1 MEDNY
6 QHPVFF
12 QCPSFIPEQKKR
24 IIERYFRVRRRS
36 GGGDCGPL
44 TTAAVNVYRIAF
56 SHHKDQ
62 QEVLKRS
69 EHVVDCSDSR
79 LVLRVT
85 DRPPPAAASP
95 NTNATAPPETIHSS
109 AATSCGEELR
119 PDIDSRSSWKEHP
132 GAGHLEKELAS
143 SCSAQLHPEEE
154 ALVGRVAQL
163 DNALSCCERNPHTDV
178 EQQVRDYDTTSGLT
192 TGERSQMETGM
203 MDVGDEPCFSEN
215 QFCSKTSR
223 DTPVGG
229 DQVRLQV
236 QVDSTDPGASAD
248 VPKSISVEIV
258 QGTIETQ
265 QVDALVSPMVG
276 RCPLSTAV
284 GNRLNKMVNYQ
295 LAVRFKQES
304 GYLSEL
310 GESVLLHGLPGLPS
324 KAVFFL
330 NLAPWDDDEHGA
342 PVQVLRMGIN
352 NILTSC
358 DDRGFESVAFP
369 VLGAGIA
376 LRFPDSVVAKVL
388 LEEIRAFEQNRTSS
402 SSLVVR
408 IVIYPGEDETSETFR
423 SALNDFKYKG
433 FCKKCQD
440 PNQECTPKRIV
451 LLGKTGSGKSHLA
464 STILGPDVFTSFHCA
479 KSGTQKV
486 QAETTCVNGRSVT
499 LIDTPGFFDTERP
512 EEQLKPEIVRCTTE
526 CAPGPHVFLIV
537 LKVDRFTHQE
547 QDVITKIR
555 EYFSDDALN
564 YSVVVFTHGD
574 DLQEG
579 MTIDEF
585 VSQNKNLSDL
595 VKRCGGRCHVFDNKH
610 WDNNQH
616 NDYRNNQNQLEAL
629 LQTVDTM
636 VMENNGSF
644 YTNDFLQYVEDR
656 IVKYEENIRDDRV
669 NSTPAEIRA
678 HAKSL
683 VFNEVLIQ
691 LAGTATGAL
700 LGALFGVLALAE
712 AAMKHVKNPSEMIKR
727 VKSSISTLGPVA
739 PAAGEVALATG
750 AIAGV
755 TIATAATVGAVVGG
769 KAGCEAAKGA
779 TTPMEAACR
788 AYEAVVEKKTNFKI
802 L

>member
-12 QCPSFIPEQKKR
+12 QCPSFISEQKKR

-56 SHHKDQ
+56 SHHQDQ
-62 QEVLKRS
+62 QEVLRRS
-69 EHVVDCSDSR
+69 EHVVEVHDGH
-79 LVLRVT
+79 LLFRVT
-85 DRPPPAAASP
+85 NQPPPSHHDHTQTP
-95 NTNATAPPETIHSS
+95 NPESVPDS
-109 AATSCGEELR
+109 ADELSTSYL
-119 PDIDSRSSWKEHP
+119 KEHP
-132 GAGHLEKELAS
+132 GAEHLEKELAS
-143 SCSAQLHPEEE
+143 SCSAQLQPEEE
-154 ALVGRVAQL
+154 ASVGRVAQL

-178 EQQVRDYDTTSGLT
+178 EQQVRDDDTTSGLT

-376 LRFPDSVVAKVL
+376 LRFPDSVAAKVL

-408 IVIYPGEDETSETFR
+408 IVIYPGEDETSELFQSVQASLT
-423 SALNDFKYKG
+423 
-433 FCKKCQD
+433 CQGL
-440 PNQECTPKRIV
+440 PAKECRHPSQECTPKRIV

-464 STILGPDVFTSFHCA
+464 STILGPDVFTSYHCA

-486 QAETTCVNGRSVT
+486 QAETKCVNGRSVT

-579 MTIDEF
+579 MTIEEF

-610 WDNNQH
+610 WNNNQH
-616 NDYRNNQNQLEAL
+616 NDYRNNQFQLEAL
-629 LQTVDTM
+629 LQTIDTM

-669 NSTPAEIRA
+669 NSTLQIIREK
-678 HAKSL
+678 AKSL
-683 VFNEVLIQ
+683 VSNEVLIQ

-700 LGALFGVLALAE
+700 LGALFGVLALVKAV
-712 AAMKHVKNPSEMIKR
+712 MKLVKNPSQILKVIK
-727 VKSSISTLGPVA
+727 SLPGASAAA
-739 PAAGEVALATG
+739 PAVVAAGGEVAVLTTG
-750 AIAGV
+750 VVAGV
-755 TIATAATVGAVVGG
+755 SILTAAAAGG
-769 KAGCEAAKGA
+769 VMGGLAGCQAAKGA
-779 TTPMEAACR
+779 TTPVEAAKR
-788 AYEAVVEKKTNFKI
+788 AAEAVMEKKKTFDI
-802 L
+802 